1 MSDSAPSSERRC
13 RRRRSRAD
21 GGQASVFLIMLM
33 PLIGVV
39 FALVWEGGQ
48 MLVAKAELMTLAH
61 AAARAGTYQVDQ
73 MTTLA
78 EGSPVL
84 DRQAAQGA
92 AVEHLHSVG
101 ARGRAVA
108 EADQVVVLAQMT
120 YAPRLLPIG
129 EREIEVEASA
139 TAHQP

>member
-1 MSDSAPSSERRC
+1 MSAPTAKPARRH
-13 RRRRSRAD
+13 RGGRSRAD
-21 GGQASVFLIMLM
+21 GGHASVFLILLM
-33 PLIGVV
+33 PLLGLV

-61 AAARAGTYQVDQ
+61 AAARAGTHQVDQ
-73 MTTLA
+73 ITTLV
-78 EGSPVL
+78 EGTPVL

-129 EREIEVEASA
+129 EREIEAQASA